1 MAPRKLLPFVD
12 QAHAGGRSSMTC
24 LYRCGD
30 ACAHPVPNE
39 SGNEHFEQV
48 VARAVSRRSVLRAG
62 AVGAA
67 AAGVLGTTGWGAISP
82 AAATPAARAAAAGSG
97 PLSRFTGIAP
107 TPATTDELVVP
118 SGFAW
123 APVISWGD
131 PITSQAPAFDFD
143 NQDVEAQRNQAG
155 YNCDFTAL
163 LLDGRGRGG
172 RSGVLAFNNE
182 YTNDELMFRGVAG
195 SADLSDDQLRIVMAA
210 HGMTIVEVRRERAG
224 APWSYQQ
231 DGRRNRRLHSET
243 EFAVDGPAAG
253 HDALKTSADPTGTK
267 VLGTLNNCAGGV
279 TPWGTV
285 LSGEENFNQYFDTTG
300 ALDPDQ
306 HLKRYGITSTGRGW
320 ERVDPRFSVATEPN
334 EVNRFG
340 WIVEVNPQD
349 PTSTPVKH
357 TALGRFKHE
366 GATIRLADDGRAVA
380 YMGDDERNDYIYKF
394 ISRKKHKPGNLRHNL
409 TLLSEGDLYVAKF
422 TGDGSDDGLY
432 DGSGVWLPLVVNGT
446 SHVPGWTVEEV
457 LVWTR
462 QAADLV
468 GPTKMDRP
476 EDVEA
481 NPVTGKVY
489 AALTN
494 NTARQPGQVDE
505 ANPRGPNKHGHVIE
519 ITERRNDAG
528 ALTFT
533 WQLVLI
539 AGDPTDPSTYFAGYD
554 RNQVSPISCPDNVTF
569 DKAGNLWISTDGM
582 PGTLGFADGLYML
595 PLEGRERG
603 RLKQF
608 LSVPVGA
615 ECCGPVISG
624 DERTVLVAVQ
634 HPGEVSGASPENV
647 VSNFPYLG
655 DGQPRPGIVQVYRE

>member
-1 MAPRKLLPFVD
+1 MTTRKLLPFVD
-12 QAHAGGRSSMTC
+12 RAHPGGRSSMTC
-24 LYRCGD
+24 LYRCGN

-39 SGNEHFEQV
+39 SANEHFEEV

-67 AAGVLGTTGWGAISP
+67 AAGVLGATGWGAVSP
-82 AAATPAARAAAAGSG
+82 AAASGTARATAPAGG
-97 PLSRFTGIAP
+97 PLSRFSGIAP
-107 TPATTDELVVP
+107 TAATTDELVVP
-118 SGFAW
+118 SGFTWSPLIA
-123 APVISWGD
+123 WGD
-131 PITSQAPAFDFD
+131 PITRDAPAFDFD
-143 NQDVEAQRNQAG
+143 NQSVEAQRCQAG

-163 LLDGRGRGG
+163 LLDGRGRGA

-182 YTNDELMFRGVAG
+182 YTNDELMFRGVG
-195 SADLSDDQLRIVMAA
+195 SSADLSDDQLRIVMAA
-210 HGMTIVEVRRERAG
+210 HGMTIVEVRRERPG
-224 APWSYQQ
+224 TPWRYLQA
-231 DGRRNRRLHSET
+231 GRRNRRLHSET
-243 EFAVDGPAAG
+243 PFVVDGPAAG
-253 HDALKTSADPTGTK
+253 HAALRTSADPTGK
-267 VLGTLNNCAGGV
+267 HVLGTLNNCAGGV

-285 LSGEENFNQYFDTTG
+285 LSGEENFNQYFNTTG
-300 ALDPDQ
+300 ASDPDGR
-306 HLKRYGITSTGRGW
+306 LKRYGITSGGRGW
-320 ERVDPRFSVATEPN
+320 ERVDPRFDVATEPN

-340 WIVEVNPQD
+340 WIVEVD
-349 PTSTPVKH
+349 PDDPGSRPVKH

-394 ISRKKHKPGNLRHNL
+394 VSRKKHRPGNRRHNAK
-409 TLLSEGDLYVAKF
+409 LLSEGDLHVAKF
-422 TGDGSDDGLY
+422 TGDGAGDGQH
-432 DGSGVWLPLVVNGT
+432 DGTGEWLPLVVDGR
-446 SHVPGWTVEEV
+446 SQVPGWSVEEV
-457 LVWTR
+457 LIWTR

-481 NPVTGKVY
+481 NPVTWKVY

-519 ITERRNDAG
+519 ISEHRNDA
-528 ALTFT
+528 AAVTFT
-533 WQLVLI
+533 WQIVLV
-539 AGDPTDPSTYFAGYD
+539 AGDPTDPSTYFAGFD
-554 RNQVSPISCPDNVTF
+554 RDQVSPISCPDNVTF
-569 DKAGNLWISTDGM
+569 DRTGNLWISTDGM

-615 ECCGPVISG
+615 ECSGPVISA
-624 DERTVLVAVQ
+624 DDRTVLVAVQ
-634 HPGEVSGASPENV
+634 HPGEVSGASPEHV
-647 VSNFPYLG
+647 VSTFPYLG
-655 DGQPRPGIVQVYRE
+655 DGQPRPAIAQVWRD